1 MTSAHG
7 SVAVKSSVGWL
18 ARCGAP
24 RSPEVSGKI
33 TVLCALDDKF
43 CRSTDK
49 TMNTA

>member
-7 SVAVKSSVGWL
+7 SVAAKSSVGWL

-33 TVLCALDDKF
+33 TVYV
-43 CRSTDK
+43 RSTTNFVVQPTK
-49 TMNTA
+49 Q